1 MEREEGWKEAM
12 SVEKRKREERE
23 GSLARAGPVQ
33 RRRRFD
39 YELVE
44 TVVPLPEWDERTFR
58 MRVEAE
64 IQKYA
69 APQSRIRKSTAART
83 NMNGE
88 VLQMYSCSVKR
99 CSMRM
104 RSIAENAAVKIYV
117 GHPHDCSYS
126 KAYSGTVPQPKF
138 QNWTYP
144 AASRVDT
151 PVPSRYE
158 RATAAKPAPPPAL
171 KPAAEAIPT
180 AKPAAASEGKR
191 LAKLRP
197 ETKKPEI
204 VPVEPQT
211 IPVRGLRAT
220 VASAFERFGKIFLS
234 SS

>member
-1 MEREEGWKEAM
+1 MKA
-12 SVEKRKREERE
+12 
-23 GSLARAGPVQ
+23 
-33 RRRRFD
+33 
-39 YELVE
+39 
-44 TVVPLPEWDERTFR
+44 
-58 MRVEAE
+58 EAE

-88 VLQMYSCSVKR
+88 VLQMYSCSNKR

-104 RSIAENAAVKIYV
+104 RTISQSSTVKIYV

-138 QNWTYP
+138 QNWAYP
-144 AASRVDT
+144 APSPVDT
-151 PVPSRYE
+151 HVPSRYE
-158 RATAAKPAPPPAL
+158 RATATKTAPPPAPKPSTEATRSP
-171 KPAAEAIPT
+171 KPAAT
-180 AKPAAASEGKR
+180 SEGKR

-204 VPVEPQT
+204 VPVEPET
-211 IPVRGLRAT
+211 IPVHGLRAT
-220 VASAFERFGKIFLS
+220 VASAFERFRKIFLS

>member
-104 RSIAENAAVKIYV
+104 RSVRVRPHSVCWKRNSYRP
-117 GHPHDCSYS
+117 HPFLLTRS
-126 KAYSGTVPQPKF
+126 
-138 QNWTYP
+138 
-144 AASRVDT
+144 
-151 PVPSRYE
+151 
-158 RATAAKPAPPPAL
+158 
-171 KPAAEAIPT
+171 
-180 AKPAAASEGKR
+180 
-191 LAKLRP
+191 LRM
-197 ETKKPEI
+197 
-204 VPVEPQT
+204 
-211 IPVRGLRAT
+211 L
-220 VASAFERFGKIFLS
+220 L
-234 SS
+234 

>member
-88 VLQMYSCSVKR
+88 VLQMYSCSIKR

-104 RSIAENAAVKIYV
+104 RTISQNTTVKVYV

-126 KAYSGTVPQPKF
+126 KAYSSAVPQPKF

-144 AASRVDT
+144 AAPPVDT
-151 PVPSRYE
+151 HVPSRYE

-171 KPAAEAIPT
+171 KPSTEAIRSPKPT
-180 AKPAAASEGKR
+180 ATSEGKR

-197 ETKKPEI
+197 EAKKPEI
-204 VPVEPQT
+204 IPVEQPT

-220 VASAFERFGKIFLS
+220 VASAFERFRKIFLS